1 MTILGKDRIRH
12 IARVLQ
18 YAPVVVAFFFA
29 LYFWRKGFT
38 EGAIA
43 SGLMGIGFILLCVLL
58 HIIKKIT
65 GNNRRFV
72 IICSILVIAIG
83 VYSLIDG
90 DIYTGIGITSLGM
103 ILIFNEVL
111 KGKWRHICCAV
122 ALGFAVGAFILGE
135 INDEKSHAIENE
147 VGLQQ
152 DVTGRRHFHT

>member
-1 MTILGKDRIRH
+1 M
-12 IARVLQ
+12 LQ
-18 YAPVVVAFFFA
+18 YVLAVTAFFFA
-29 LYFWRKGFT
+29 FSFWQKGFT
-38 EGAIA
+38 EGAVA
-43 SGLMGIGFILLCVLL
+43 FGLMGIGFLLLIVLL

-72 IICSILVIAIG
+72 IIYSILVIAIG
-83 VYSLIDG
+83 VYLLIDG
-90 DIYTGIGITSLGM
+90 EIYTGIGITSFGM
-103 ILIFNEVL
+103 ILIFTKVL
-111 KGKWRHICCAV
+111 KGKWRHICCVV